1 MTMLDHDLAERG
13 DRLVAQFIDF
23 LVVILAII
31 LSAFLSSFSEIIGG
45 IVALF
50 GLLFAIFYILCA
62 DGLKGWQSYG
72 KQVMKIC
79 VMDATSGKPCTFV
92 KSFIRNI
99 PLAFLGIIDWIFIF
113 SEKRQRLGDMLANT
127 IVVRKT
133 HRSRVL

>member
-1 MTMLDHDLAERG
+1 MTGVQTCALPI
-13 DRLVAQFIDF
+13 FDF

-99 PLAFLGIIDWIFIF
+99 LLDLSINL
-113 SEKRQRLGDMLANT
+113 Q
-127 IVVRKT
+127 
-133 HRSRVL
+133 VLL

>member
-31 LSAFLSSFSEIIGG
+31 LSAFLSSFSETIGG

-62 DGLKGWQSYG
+62 DDWRDSCTFWFIVCHLLHSLCRRIKGWAKLWEASYEN
-72 KQVMKIC
+72 M
-79 VMDATSGKPCTFV
+79 
-92 KSFIRNI
+92 RNGCNI
-99 PLAFLGIIDWIFIF
+99 W
-113 SEKRQRLGDMLANT
+113 
-127 IVVRKT
+127 
-133 HRSRVL
+133 

>member
-13 DRLVAQFIDF
+13 DRLVAQFIDSF
-23 LVVILAII
+23 VAILVII
-31 LSAFLSSFSEIIGG
+31 LSAFLSGLSETIGG

-62 DGLKGWQSYG
+62 DELEGGQSYG
-72 KQVMKIC
+72 KRVMGIY
-79 VMDATSGKPCTFV
+79 VIDSTSGKPCTFI
-92 KSFIRNI
+92 KSFVRNI

-127 IVVRKT
+127 IVVRKKA
-133 HRSRVL
+133 RSRAA